1 MLSAALWDD
10 EDFTQLKVEISALS
24 GNIPAPVRAMVAST
38 VKHFA
43 DGLVEELW
51 RDLAPHARVQT
62 LFDNE
67 AVARRF
73 RGALSLWLVE
83 VFPKD
88 PIDVTAF
95 LMRQSEIG
103 STHARIQIPASLS
116 MLAARAL
123 KRGIYNNL
131 KHTRLSRD
139 EFVQAALY
147 VSGVIDIA
155 TAAITAAHLSG
166 LDRNLRA
173 EEALRQVSID
183 HDFRAERE
191 KQKASLAEWA
201 QGVFFGSHIAGE
213 SDGVL
218 PLSRSEFGLWFSHR
232 ANLLFGR
239 TAEYASIARL
249 VDQADGHVQH
259 LRGDGEV
266 SRRGEHLR
274 EIRLI
279 ATQINNLLSVQ
290 FSHSFDMGGARD
302 PLSRLLNRRY
312 LRAALSRE
320 VTLRRKT
327 SRPFSMIMLEIS
339 QFDSLRARLG
349 EGGAD
354 TVVQQTAAM
363 LLNAVRSSDTVFSM
377 GRETFLIIRVGTDA
391 REAAVFA
398 RSIVESY
405 AATHFSIDGRT
416 VLQNTLNIGVIEY
429 DGHPDPRRL
438 VDQVANALR
447 NEKGSK

>member
-1 MLSAALWDD
+1 MLSAALWED
-10 EDFTQLKVEISALS
+10 EDFAQLKVEISTLGSSTA
-24 GNIPAPVRAMVAST
+24 APVRAMVAST

-43 DGLVEELW
+43 GELVDDLW
-51 RDLAPHARVQT
+51 RDLVRLVRVQA
-62 LFDNE
+62 LFENE
-67 AVARRF
+67 VIARRF
-73 RGALSLWLVE
+73 RGALSQWLVE
-83 VFPKD
+83 IFPREAID
-88 PIDVTAF
+88 PMLF

-103 STHARIQIPASLS
+103 STHARIQIPTSLS
-116 MLAARAL
+116 MLAARAF

-139 EFVQAALY
+139 EFAQAALY
-147 VSGVIDIA
+147 VSGVIDVA
-155 TAAITAAHLSG
+155 TAAITAAHISG

-201 QGVFFGSHIAGE
+201 QAVFFGSGIAGE
-213 SDGVL
+213 AGGVL

-249 VDQADGHVQH
+249 VDEADAHVRQ
-259 LRGDGEV
+259 LCGDGDA
-266 SRRGEHLR
+266 SCRQGHLR
-274 EIRLI
+274 EIRQI
-279 ATQINNLLSVQ
+279 AAQINNLLSVQ
-290 FSHSFDMGGARD
+290 FSHSFDMGSARD
-302 PLSRLLNRRY
+302 PLSRLLNRRF
-312 LRAALSRE
+312 LRAAISRE
-320 VTLRRKT
+320 VALRRRT

-339 QFDSLRARLG
+339 QFDTLRARLG
-349 EGGAD
+349 EAGAD

-377 GRETFLIIRVGTDA
+377 GRETFLIIRVGSDG

-405 AATHFSIDGRT
+405 AATHFSIDGQT
-416 VLQNTLNIGVIEY
+416 VLQNTLNLGVIEY

-447 NEKGSK
+447 NEKVGK

>member
-1 MLSAALWDD
+1 MLSAALWED
-10 EDFTQLKVEISALS
+10 EDFAQLKAEASVLA
-24 GNIPAPVRAMVAST
+24 GNISPPVRAMVATT

-43 DGLVEELW
+43 VEMVDELW
-51 RDLAPHARVQT
+51 RDLAAHVRVQA

-67 AVARRF
+67 SIARRF
-73 RGALSLWLVE
+73 RGALSQWLVDI
-83 VFPKD
+83 FPKE
-88 PIDVTAF
+88 PIDPALF

-103 STHARIQIPASLS
+103 STHARIQIPVSLS
-116 MLAARAL
+116 MQAARL
-123 KRGIYNNL
+123 FKRGIYNNL

-147 VSGVIDIA
+147 VSGVIDVA
-155 TAAITAAHLSG
+155 TAAINAAHISG

-191 KQKASLAEWA
+191 RQKASLAEWA
-201 QGVFFGSHIAGE
+201 QAVFFGSGIAGE
-213 SDGVL
+213 TGGLL

-249 VDQADGHVQH
+249 VDEADAHIRQ
-259 LRGDGEV
+259 LRDDGDTSGRQEN
-266 SRRGEHLR
+266 LR
-274 EIRLI
+274 EIRQI
-279 ATQINNLLSVQ
+279 AGQINNLLSVQ
-290 FSHSFDMGGARD
+290 FSHSFDMGSARD
-302 PLSRLLNRRY
+302 PLSRLLNRRF

-320 VTLRRKT
+320 VALRRKT
-327 SRPFSMIMLEIS
+327 SRPFSMIMLELS
-339 QFDSLRARLG
+339 QFDTLRARLG
-349 EGGAD
+349 EAGAD

-377 GRETFLIIRVGTDA
+377 GRETFLIIRVGADA

-405 AATHFSIDGRT
+405 AATHFSIDGQT
-416 VLQNTLNIGVIEY
+416 VLKNTLNVGVIEY

-447 NEKGSK
+447 NEKVGK

>member
-1 MLSAALWDD
+1 MLSAALWED
-10 EDFTQLKVEISALS
+10 EDFTQLKVEISTLS
-24 GNIPAPVRAMVAST
+24 SNVPQSVRAMVAST

-43 DGLVEELW
+43 VELVDDLW
-51 RDLAPHARVQT
+51 LDLARHARVQA
-62 LFDNE
+62 LFDDE
-67 AVARRF
+67 VIAGRF
-73 RGALSLWLVE
+73 RGALSQWLVD

-88 PIDVTAF
+88 AVDATTF

-103 STHARIQIPASLS
+103 LTHARIQIPTALS
-116 MLAARAL
+116 MLAARVL
-123 KRGIYNNL
+123 KRGIYNSL

-147 VSGVIDIA
+147 VPGIIDVA
-155 TAAITAAHLSG
+155 AAAIAAAHISG
-166 LDRNLRA
+166 LDRSLRA

-183 HDFRAERE
+183 HGFRAERE

-201 QGVFFGSHIAGE
+201 QAVFFGSHIAGE
-213 SDGVL
+213 ADGSL

-239 TAEYASIARL
+239 SAEYASIAQL
-249 VDQADGHVQH
+249 VAEADEHARQLRDSAEAARSQGH
-259 LRGDGEV
+259 LC
-266 SRRGEHLR
+266 
-274 EIRLI
+274 EIRQI
-279 ATQINNLLSVQ
+279 VSQINNLLSVL
-290 FSHSFDMGGARD
+290 FSHSFDVGSARD

-312 LRAALSRE
+312 LRAAISRE
-320 VTLRRKT
+320 VALRRRT
-327 SRPFSMIMLEIS
+327 SRPFSVIMLEIS
-339 QFDSLRARLG
+339 QFDGLRARLG

-363 LLNAVRSSDTVFSM
+363 LLNAVRSSDSVFSM
-377 GRETFLIIRVGTDA
+377 GRETFLIIRVGNDA

-405 AATHFSIDGRT
+405 AATHFSIDGQT
-416 VLQNTLNIGVIEY
+416 VLQNSLNVGVIEY

-447 NEKGSK
+447 NEKGGN

>member
-1 MLSAALWDD
+1 MLSAALWED
-10 EDFTQLKVEISALS
+10 EDFAKLKVEISTLS
-24 GNIPAPVRAMVAST
+24 SNVPPSVRAMVAST

-43 DGLVEELW
+43 DEMVDELW
-51 RDLAPHARVQT
+51 RDLARHVRIQA

-67 AVARRF
+67 VIARRF
-73 RGALSLWLVE
+73 RGALSQWLVE
-83 VFPKD
+83 TFPKE
-88 PIDVTAF
+88 PIEATPF

-103 STHARIQIPASLS
+103 STHARIQIPTSLS
-116 MLAARAL
+116 LLAARVF

-147 VSGVIDIA
+147 VAGVIDVA
-155 TAAITAAHLSG
+155 TAAIVAAHISG

-201 QGVFFGSHIAGE
+201 QAVFFGSHIAGE
-213 SDGVL
+213 AGGVL

-249 VDQADGHVQH
+249 VGEADGHVRQ
-259 LRGDGEV
+259 LRDEV
-266 SRRGEHLR
+266 EAARREEHLR
-274 EIRLI
+274 EIRMI
-279 ATQINNLLSVQ
+279 AGQINNLLSVQ
-290 FSHSFDMGGARD
+290 FSHSFDMGSARD

-312 LRAALSRE
+312 LRAAISRE
-320 VTLRRKT
+320 VALRRRT

-339 QFDSLRARLG
+339 QFDALRARLG
-349 EGGAD
+349 EAGAD

-377 GRETFLIIRVGTDA
+377 GRETFLIIRVGADA

-405 AATHFSIDGRT
+405 AATHFSIEGQT
-416 VLQNTLNIGVIEY
+416 VLQNTLNVGVIEY

-447 NEKGSK
+447 NEKGGK

>member
-1 MLSAALWDD
+1 MLSAALWED
-10 EDFTQLKVEISALS
+10 EDFAQLKVEISTLS
-24 GNIPAPVRAMVAST
+24 SAIPAPVRAMVAST
-38 VKHFA
+38 VRHFA
-43 DGLVEELW
+43 VELVDELW
-51 RDLAPHARVQT
+51 KDLAHHVRVQA
-62 LFDNE
+62 LFDSE
-67 AVARRF
+67 VIARRF
-73 RGALSLWLVE
+73 RGTLSQWLVDI
-83 VFPKD
+83 FPKE
-88 PIDVTAF
+88 PIEATPF
-95 LMRQSEIG
+95 LMRQAEIG
-103 STHARIQIPASLS
+103 STHARIQIPTSLS
-116 MLAARAL
+116 LLAARVF

-139 EFVQAALY
+139 EFAQAALY
-147 VSGVIDIA
+147 VSGVIDVA
-155 TAAITAAHLSG
+155 TAAIVAAHLSG

-201 QGVFFGSHIAGE
+201 QAVFFGSHIAGE
-213 SDGVL
+213 ADGVL

-249 VDQADGHVQH
+249 VAEADELV
-259 LRGDGEV
+259 
-266 SRRGEHLR
+266 RRLHDEADPARREKLLR
-274 EIRLI
+274 EIRQI
-279 ATQINNLLSVQ
+279 VGQINNLLSVQ
-290 FSHSFDMGGARD
+290 FSHSFDMGSAKD

-312 LRAALSRE
+312 LRAAISRE
-320 VTLRRKT
+320 VALRRKT

-339 QFDSLRARLG
+339 QFDTLRARLG

-377 GRETFLIIRVGTDA
+377 GRETFLIIRVGSDA
-391 REAAVFA
+391 REAAAFA
-398 RSIVESY
+398 RSIVDSY
-405 AATHFSIDGRT
+405 AATHFSIDGQT
-416 VLQNTLNIGVIEY
+416 VLKNTLNVGVIEY

-447 NEKGSK
+447 NEKGGK

>member
-1 MLSAALWDD
+1 
-10 EDFTQLKVEISALS
+10 
-24 GNIPAPVRAMVAST
+24 MVAST

-43 DGLVEELW
+43 SELVDELW
-51 RDLAPHARVQT
+51 VDLARHIRVQA

-67 AVARRF
+67 SLARRF
-73 RGALSLWLVE
+73 RGALLQWLVE
-83 VFPKD
+83 IFPREPLD
-88 PIDVTAF
+88 PTLF

-103 STHARIQIPASLS
+103 STHARIQIPTSLS
-116 MLAARAL
+116 MLAARAF

-139 EFVQAALY
+139 EFAQAALY
-147 VSGVIDIA
+147 VSGVVDIA
-155 TAAITAAHLSG
+155 TAAITAAHISG

-201 QGVFFGSHIAGE
+201 QAVFFGSHIVGE
-213 SDGVL
+213 ADGVL

-249 VDQADGHVQH
+249 VDHADTHIRQ
-259 LRGDGEV
+259 LRDGGAA
-266 SRRGEHLR
+266 SRSQEHLR
-274 EIRLI
+274 EIRQI
-279 ATQINNLLSVQ
+279 VGQINNLLSVQ
-290 FSHSFDMGGARD
+290 FSHSFDMGSARD
-302 PLSRLLNRRY
+302 PLSRLLNRRF
-312 LRAALSRE
+312 LRAAISRE
-320 VTLRRKT
+320 IALRRRT
-327 SRPFSMIMLEIS
+327 SRAFSMIMLEIS
-339 QFDSLRARLG
+339 QFETLRARLG
-349 EGGAD
+349 EAGAD

-377 GRETFLIIRVGTDA
+377 GRETFLIIRVGTDG

-405 AATHFSIDGRT
+405 AATHFSIDGQT
-416 VLQNTLNIGVIEY
+416 VLKNTLNVGVIEY

-447 NEKGSK
+447 NEKVGK

>member
-1 MLSAALWDD
+1 MLSAALWED
-10 EDFTQLKVEISALS
+10 EDIAQLKVEISTLS
-24 GNIPAPVRAMVAST
+24 GSIPAPVRAMVAST

-43 DGLVEELW
+43 DELVAEFW
-51 RDLAPHARVQT
+51 RDLARHVRVQA
-62 LFDNE
+62 LFHHE
-67 AVARRF
+67 AIARRF
-73 RGALSLWLVE
+73 RSALSQWLVE
-83 VFPKD
+83 IFPRE
-88 PIDVTAF
+88 PIDPALF

-103 STHARIQIPASLS
+103 ATHARIQIPTSLS
-116 MLAARAL
+116 MLAARAF
-123 KRGIYNNL
+123 KRGIYNSL

-147 VSGVIDIA
+147 VSGVIDVA
-155 TAAITAAHLSG
+155 TAAITAAHISG

-201 QGVFFGSHIAGE
+201 QAVFFGSGIAGE
-213 SDGVL
+213 PDGVL

-249 VDQADGHVQH
+249 VEQADAHIRH
-259 LRGDGEV
+259 LREGGDAPDGQ
-266 SRRGEHLR
+266 EHLR
-274 EIRLI
+274 QIRQI
-279 ATQINNLLSVQ
+279 ASQINNLLSVQ

-312 LRAALSRE
+312 LRAAISRE
-320 VTLRRKT
+320 VALRRRT
-327 SRPFSMIMLEIS
+327 SRPFSTIMLEIS
-339 QFDSLRARLG
+339 QFDTLRARLG
-349 EGGAD
+349 EAGAD

-377 GRETFLIIRVGTDA
+377 GRETFLIIRVGSDA

-405 AATHFSIDGRT
+405 AATHFSIDGQT
-416 VLQNTLNIGVIEY
+416 VLKNTLNVGVIEY

-447 NEKGSK
+447 NEKGGK

>member
-1 MLSAALWDD
+1 MLSAALWED
-10 EDFTQLKVEISALS
+10 EDFAKLKVEISTLS
-24 GNIPAPVRAMVAST
+24 SNVPPSVRAMVAST

-43 DGLVEELW
+43 DEMVDELW
-51 RDLAPHARVQT
+51 RDLARHVRIQA

-67 AVARRF
+67 VIARRF
-73 RGALSLWLVE
+73 RGALSQWLVE
-83 VFPKD
+83 TFPKE
-88 PIDVTAF
+88 PIEATPF

-103 STHARIQIPASLS
+103 STHARIQIPTSLS
-116 MLAARAL
+116 LLAARVF

-147 VSGVIDIA
+147 VAGVIDVA
-155 TAAITAAHLSG
+155 TAAIVAAHISG

-191 KQKASLAEWA
+191 KQTASLAEWA
-201 QGVFFGSHIAGE
+201 QAVFFGSHIAGE
-213 SDGVL
+213 AGGVL

-249 VDQADGHVQH
+249 VGEADGHVRQ
-259 LRGDGEV
+259 LRDEV
-266 SRRGEHLR
+266 EAARREEHLR
-274 EIRLI
+274 EIRMI
-279 ATQINNLLSVQ
+279 AGQINNLLSVQ
-290 FSHSFDMGGARD
+290 FSHSFDMGSARD

-312 LRAALSRE
+312 LRAAISRE
-320 VTLRRKT
+320 VALRRRT

-339 QFDSLRARLG
+339 QFDALRARLG
-349 EGGAD
+349 EAGAD

-377 GRETFLIIRVGTDA
+377 GRETFLIIRVGADA

-405 AATHFSIDGRT
+405 AATHFSIEGQT
-416 VLQNTLNIGVIEY
+416 VLQNTLKVGVIEY

-447 NEKGSK
+447 NEKGGK

>member
-1 MLSAALWDD
+1 MLSAVLWED
-10 EDFTQLKVEISALS
+10 EDFAQLKVEISTLS
-24 GNIPAPVRAMVAST
+24 SNVPAPVRAMVAST

-43 DGLVEELW
+43 VELVDELW
-51 RDLAPHARVQT
+51 ADLAHHARVQA

-67 AVARRF
+67 VIARRF
-73 RGALSLWLVE
+73 QGALSQWLVE
-83 VFPKD
+83 IFPKES
-88 PIDVTAF
+88 IDATPF

-103 STHARIQIPASLS
+103 STHARIQIPTSLS
-116 MLAARAL
+116 MLVARAF

-139 EFVQAALY
+139 EFVHAALY
-147 VSGVIDIA
+147 VSGVIDVA

-173 EEALRQVSID
+173 EDALRQVSID

-201 QGVFFGSHIAGE
+201 QAVFFGSHIAGGA
-213 SDGVL
+213 DGVL

-249 VDQADGHVQH
+249 VVEADELVRQ
-259 LRGDGEV
+259 LRDEADA
-266 SRRGEHLR
+266 SRREKLLR
-274 EIRLI
+274 EIR
-279 ATQINNLLSVQ
+279 QIVCQVNNLLSVQ
-290 FSHSFDMGGARD
+290 FSHSFDMGGAKD

-312 LRAALSRE
+312 LRAAISRE
-320 VTLRRKT
+320 VALRRKT

-339 QFDSLRARLG
+339 QFDTLRARLG

-391 REAAVFA
+391 REAATFA
-398 RSIVESY
+398 RGIVQSY
-405 AATHFSIDGRT
+405 AATHFSINGQT
-416 VLQNTLNIGVIEY
+416 VLQNTLKVGVIEY

-438 VDQVANALR
+438 VDKVANALR
-447 NEKGSK
+447 NEKGAK

>member
-1 MLSAALWDD
+1 MLSAALWED
-10 EDFTQLKVEISALS
+10 EDFAQLKVEISTLS
-24 GNIPAPVRAMVAST
+24 SNAPPAVRAMVAST

-43 DGLVEELW
+43 DELVDDLW
-51 RDLAPHARVQT
+51 RDLARHVRVQV

-67 AVARRF
+67 VIARRF
-73 RGALSLWLVE
+73 RATLSQWLVE
-83 VFPKD
+83 IFPKE
-88 PIDVTAF
+88 PIDATPF

-103 STHARIQIPASLS
+103 STHARIQIPTSLS
-116 MLAARAL
+116 LLAARVF

-147 VSGVIDIA
+147 VAGVIDVA
-155 TAAITAAHLSG
+155 TAAIVAAHLSG

-191 KQKASLAEWA
+191 KQKAALAEWA
-201 QGVFFGSHIAGE
+201 QAVFFGSHITGE
-213 SDGVL
+213 VDGVL

-249 VDQADGHVQH
+249 VGEADGHVRH
-259 LRGDGEV
+259 LRDDAEA
-266 SRRGEHLR
+266 SRRAEHLR

-279 ATQINNLLSVQ
+279 VGQINNLLNVQ
-290 FSHSFDMGGARD
+290 FIHSFDMGSARD

-312 LRAALSRE
+312 LRAAISRE
-320 VTLRRKT
+320 VALRRRT

-339 QFDSLRARLG
+339 QFDMLRARLG
-349 EGGAD
+349 EAGAD

-398 RSIVESY
+398 RSIVDSY
-405 AATHFSIDGRT
+405 AATHFSIDGQT
-416 VLQNTLNIGVIEY
+416 VLKNTLNVGVIEY

-447 NEKGSK
+447 NEKGGK

>member
-1 MLSAALWDD
+1 MLSAALWEE
-10 EDFTQLKVEISALS
+10 EDFAQLKVEIATLS
-24 GNIPAPVRAMVAST
+24 GNIPASVRAMVAST

-43 DGLVEELW
+43 GELVDELW
-51 RDLAPHARVQT
+51 VDLARHVRVQV

-67 AVARRF
+67 SLARRF
-73 RGALSLWLVE
+73 RGALSQWLVDI
-83 VFPKD
+83 FPRE
-88 PIDVTAF
+88 PIDPTLF

-103 STHARIQIPASLS
+103 STHARIQIPTSLS
-116 MLAARAL
+116 MLAARAF

-139 EFVQAALY
+139 EFAQAALY
-147 VSGVIDIA
+147 VSGVIDVA
-155 TAAITAAHLSG
+155 TAAITAAHISG

-191 KQKASLAEWA
+191 RQKASLAEWA
-201 QGVFFGSHIAGE
+201 QAVFFGSGIAGE
-213 SDGVL
+213 ADGVL
-218 PLSRSEFGLWFSHR
+218 LLSRSEFGLWFSHR

-249 VDQADGHVQH
+249 VDQADAHVRQ
-259 LRGDGEV
+259 LRGDGDA
-266 SRRGEHLR
+266 SCRQDHLR
-274 EIRLI
+274 EIRQI
-279 ATQINNLLSVQ
+279 AGQINNLLSVQ
-290 FSHSFDMGGARD
+290 FSQSFDMGSARD

-312 LRAALSRE
+312 LRAAVSRE
-320 VTLRRKT
+320 VALRRRT

-339 QFDSLRARLG
+339 QFETLRAHLG
-349 EGGAD
+349 EAGAD

-405 AATHFSIDGRT
+405 AATHFSIDGKT
-416 VLQNTLNIGVIEY
+416 ILKNTLNVGVIEY

-447 NEKGSK
+447 NEKVGK

>member
-1 MLSAALWDD
+1 MLSAALWED
-10 EDFTQLKVEISALS
+10 EDFAQLKVEIAALS
-24 GNIPAPVRAMVAST
+24 SNTPAPVRVMVAST

-43 DGLVEELW
+43 GELVDELW
-51 RDLAPHARVQT
+51 GQLARHLRVQA

-67 AVARRF
+67 GLARRF
-73 RGALSLWLVE
+73 RGALSQWLVE
-83 VFPKD
+83 IFPRE
-88 PIDVTAF
+88 PIDPTLF

-103 STHARIQIPASLS
+103 STHARIQIPTSLS
-116 MLAARAL
+116 MLAARAF
-123 KRGIYNNL
+123 KRGIYTNL

-139 EFVQAALY
+139 EFAQAALY
-147 VSGVIDIA
+147 VSGVIDVA
-155 TAAITAAHLSG
+155 TAAITAAHISG

-201 QGVFFGSHIAGE
+201 QAVFFGSHIAGE
-213 SDGVL
+213 AEGVL

-249 VDQADGHVQH
+249 VDQADAHIRQ
-259 LRGDGEV
+259 LRDGGDS
-266 SRRGEHLR
+266 SRSQEHLR
-274 EIRLI
+274 EIRQL
-279 ATQINNLLSVQ
+279 AGQINNLLSVQ
-290 FSHSFDMGGARD
+290 FSHSFDMGSARD

-312 LRAALSRE
+312 LRAAVSRE
-320 VTLRRKT
+320 VALRRRT

-339 QFDSLRARLG
+339 QFETLRARLG
-349 EGGAD
+349 EAGAD
-354 TVVQQTAAM
+354 IVVQQTAAM

-405 AATHFSIDGRT
+405 AATHFSVDGQT
-416 VLQNTLNIGVIEY
+416 ILKNTLNVGVIEY

-447 NEKGSK
+447 NEKVGK

>member
-1 MLSAALWDD
+1 MLSAALWED
-10 EDFTQLKVEISALS
+10 EDFAQLKVEISTLS
-24 GNIPAPVRAMVAST
+24 SSVPPPVRAMVAST

-43 DGLVEELW
+43 DELVDDLW
-51 RDLAPHARVQT
+51 RDLARHVRVQT

-67 AVARRF
+67 VIARRF
-73 RGALSLWLVE
+73 RATLSQWLVDI
-83 VFPKD
+83 FPKE
-88 PIDVTAF
+88 PIDATPF

-103 STHARIQIPASLS
+103 STHARIQIPTSLS
-116 MLAARAL
+116 LLAARVF

-139 EFVQAALY
+139 EFAQAALY
-147 VSGVIDIA
+147 VAGVVDVA
-155 TAAITAAHLSG
+155 TAAIVAAHISG

-201 QGVFFGSHIAGE
+201 QAVFFGSHITGE
-213 SDGVL
+213 ADGVL

-249 VDQADGHVQH
+249 VGEADGHVRE
-259 LRGDGEV
+259 LRDDAEPA
-266 SRRGEHLR
+266 RREERLR
-274 EIRLI
+274 EIRQI
-279 ATQINNLLSVQ
+279 VGQINNLLSVQ
-290 FSHSFDMGGARD
+290 FSHSFDMGSARD

-312 LRAALSRE
+312 LRAAISRE
-320 VTLRRKT
+320 VALRRRT

-339 QFDSLRARLG
+339 QFDTLRARLG
-349 EGGAD
+349 EAGAD

-398 RSIVESY
+398 RSIVDSY
-405 AATHFSIDGRT
+405 AATHFSIDGQT
-416 VLQNTLNIGVIEY
+416 VLKNTLNVGVIEY

-447 NEKGSK
+447 NEKGGK

>member
-1 MLSAALWDD
+1 MLSAALWEE
-10 EDFTQLKVEISALS
+10 EDFAQLKVEISTLS
-24 GNIPAPVRAMVAST
+24 SSIPASVRAMVAST
-38 VKHFA
+38 VRHFA
-43 DGLVEELW
+43 GDLVDELW
-51 RDLAPHARVQT
+51 GDLARHVRVQV

-67 AVARRF
+67 GLARRF
-73 RGALSLWLVE
+73 RGALSQWLVE
-83 VFPKD
+83 IFPREQLD
-88 PIDVTAF
+88 PTLF

-103 STHARIQIPASLS
+103 STHARIQIPTSLS
-116 MLAARAL
+116 MLAARAF

-139 EFVQAALY
+139 EFAQAALY

-155 TAAITAAHLSG
+155 TAAITAAHISG

-201 QGVFFGSHIAGE
+201 QAVFFGSHITGE
-213 SDGVL
+213 ADGVL

-249 VDQADGHVQH
+249 VDQADGHIRQ
-259 LRGDGEV
+259 LRDGGDV
-266 SRRGEHLR
+266 SRGQEHLR
-274 EIRLI
+274 EIRQI
-279 ATQINNLLSVQ
+279 VGQINNLLSVQ
-290 FSHSFDMGGARD
+290 FSHSFDMGSARD
-302 PLSRLLNRRY
+302 PLSRLLNRRF
-312 LRAALSRE
+312 LRAAISRE
-320 VTLRRKT
+320 VALRRRT

-339 QFDSLRARLG
+339 QFETLRTRLG
-349 EGGAD
+349 EAGAD

-416 VLQNTLNIGVIEY
+416 VLQNTLNVGVIEY

-447 NEKGSK
+447 NEKVGK

>member
-1 MLSAALWDD
+1 MLSAALWEE
-10 EDFTQLKVEISALS
+10 EDFAQLKVEIATLS
-24 GNIPAPVRAMVAST
+24 GSLPASVRAMVAST

-43 DGLVEELW
+43 GELVDELW
-51 RDLAPHARVQT
+51 VDLARHVRVQA

-67 AVARRF
+67 GLARRF
-73 RGALSLWLVE
+73 RGALSQWLVE
-83 VFPKD
+83 IFPREPTD
-88 PIDVTAF
+88 PTLF

-103 STHARIQIPASLS
+103 STHARIQIPTSLS
-116 MLAARAL
+116 MLAARAF

-139 EFVQAALY
+139 EFAQAALY
-147 VSGVIDIA
+147 VTGVIDIA
-155 TAAITAAHLSG
+155 TAAITAAHISG

-201 QGVFFGSHIAGE
+201 QAVFFGSHWTGE
-213 SDGVL
+213 ADGVL

-249 VDQADGHVQH
+249 VDQADAHIRQ
-259 LRGDGEV
+259 LRDGGDA
-266 SRRGEHLR
+266 SRSQEYLR
-274 EIRLI
+274 EIRQI
-279 ATQINNLLSVQ
+279 AGQINNLLSVQ
-290 FSHSFDMGGARD
+290 FSHSFDMGSARD
-302 PLSRLLNRRY
+302 PLSRLLNRRF
-312 LRAALSRE
+312 LRAAISRE
-320 VTLRRKT
+320 VALRRRT

-339 QFDSLRARLG
+339 QFETLRAHLG
-349 EGGAD
+349 EAGAD

-405 AATHFSIDGRT
+405 AATHFSIDGKT
-416 VLQNTLNIGVIEY
+416 VLKNTLNVGVIEY

-447 NEKGSK
+447 NEKVGK

>member
-1 MLSAALWDD
+1 MLSAALWED
-10 EDFTQLKVEISALS
+10 EDFAQLKVEISTLS
-24 GNIPAPVRAMVAST
+24 GNVPAPVRAMVAST

-43 DGLVEELW
+43 VELVDDLW
-51 RDLAPHARVQT
+51 ADLAHHARVQA

-67 AVARRF
+67 VIARRF
-73 RGALSLWLVE
+73 QGALSQWLVE
-83 VFPKD
+83 IFPKE
-88 PIDVTAF
+88 PIDATPF

-103 STHARIQIPASLS
+103 STHARIQIPTSLS
-116 MLAARAL
+116 MLVARAF

-139 EFVQAALY
+139 EFAQAALY
-147 VSGVIDIA
+147 VSGVIDVA
-155 TAAITAAHLSG
+155 TAAIVAAHLSG

-201 QGVFFGSHIAGE
+201 QAVFFGFHIAGE

-249 VDQADGHVQH
+249 VDQADGHVRH
-259 LRGDGEV
+259 LRGNGEA
-266 SRRGEHLR
+266 SRREEYLR

-279 ATQINNLLSVQ
+279 AAQINNLLSVQ

-320 VTLRRKT
+320 VALRRRT

-339 QFDSLRARLG
+339 QFDTLRARLG

-391 REAAVFA
+391 REAGAFA
-398 RSIVESY
+398 RSIVDSY
-405 AATHFSIDGRT
+405 AATHFSIDGQT
-416 VLQNTLNIGVIEY
+416 VLKNTLNVGVIEY

-447 NEKGSK
+447 NEKGAK

>member
-1 MLSAALWDD
+1 MLSAALWEE
-10 EDFTQLKVEISALS
+10 EDFTQLKVEISTLS
-24 GNIPAPVRAMVAST
+24 SNTPASVRAMVAST

-43 DGLVEELW
+43 NELVDELW
-51 RDLAPHARVQT
+51 LDLARHIRVQA

-67 AVARRF
+67 SLAGRF
-73 RGALSLWLVE
+73 RSALSRWLVE
-83 VFPKD
+83 IFPRESLD
-88 PIDVTAF
+88 TTLF

-103 STHARIQIPASLS
+103 STHARIQIPTSLS
-116 MLAARAL
+116 MLAARAF
-123 KRGIYNNL
+123 KRGICNNL

-139 EFVQAALY
+139 EFAQATLY

-155 TAAITAAHLSG
+155 TAAITAALISG

-201 QGVFFGSHIAGE
+201 QAVFFGSHITGE
-213 SDGVL
+213 ADGVL

-249 VDQADGHVQH
+249 VDQADAYIRQ
-259 LRGDGEV
+259 LRDGGDA
-266 SRRGEHLR
+266 SRSRERLQ
-274 EIRLI
+274 EIRQI
-279 ATQINNLLSVQ
+279 VGQINNLLSVQ
-290 FSHSFDMGGARD
+290 FSHSFDMGSARD

-312 LRAALSRE
+312 LRAAISRE
-320 VTLRRKT
+320 VALRRRT
-327 SRPFSMIMLEIS
+327 NRPFSMIMLEIS
-339 QFDSLRARLG
+339 QFETLRTRLG
-349 EGGAD
+349 EAGAD

-416 VLQNTLNIGVIEY
+416 VLQNTLNVGVIEY

-447 NEKGSK
+447 NEKGGK

>member
-1 MLSAALWDD
+1 MLSAALWEE
-10 EDFTQLKVEISALS
+10 EDFAQLKVEISTLS
-24 GNIPAPVRAMVAST
+24 GNVPAPVRAMVAST

-43 DGLVEELW
+43 DELVADLW
-51 RDLAPHARVQT
+51 GDLARHVRVQA

-67 AVARRF
+67 TIARRF
-73 RGALSLWLVE
+73 RGALSQWLVE
-83 VFPKD
+83 IFPRE
-88 PIDVTAF
+88 PIDPTLF

-103 STHARIQIPASLS
+103 ATHARIQIPTSLS
-116 MLAARAL
+116 MLAARAF

-139 EFVQAALY
+139 EFGQAALY
-147 VSGVIDIA
+147 VSGVIDVA
-155 TAAITAAHLSG
+155 TSAIVAAHISG

-201 QGVFFGSHIAGE
+201 QAVFSGSHIAGE
-213 SDGVL
+213 AEGVL

-249 VDQADGHVQH
+249 VDQADAHIRQ
-259 LRGDGEV
+259 LRADGDATG
-266 SRRGEHLR
+266 SQEHLR
-274 EIRLI
+274 EIRQI
-279 ATQINNLLSVQ
+279 AGQINNLLSVQ
-290 FSHSFDMGGARD
+290 FSHSFDMGSARD
-302 PLSRLLNRRY
+302 PLSRLLNRRF
-312 LRAALSRE
+312 LRAAISRE
-320 VTLRRKT
+320 IALRRRT

-339 QFDSLRARLG
+339 QFETLRARLG
-349 EGGAD
+349 EAGAD

-377 GRETFLIIRVGTDA
+377 GRETFLIIRVGSDA

-405 AATHFSIDGRT
+405 AATHFSIDGQT
-416 VLQNTLNIGVIEY
+416 VLKNTLNVGVIEY

-447 NEKGSK
+447 NEKVGK

>member
-1 MLSAALWDD
+1 MLSAALWED
-10 EDFTQLKVEISALS
+10 EDFAQLKVEISTLS
-24 GNIPAPVRAMVAST
+24 SNVSPSVRAMVAST

-43 DGLVEELW
+43 DEMVDELW
-51 RDLAPHARVQT
+51 RDLARHVRIQA

-67 AVARRF
+67 VIARRF
-73 RGALSLWLVE
+73 RGALSQWLVE
-83 VFPKD
+83 TFPKE
-88 PIDVTAF
+88 PIEATPF

-103 STHARIQIPASLS
+103 STHARIQIPTSLS
-116 MLAARAL
+116 LLAARVF

-147 VSGVIDIA
+147 VAGVIDVA
-155 TAAITAAHLSG
+155 TAAIVAAHISG

-201 QGVFFGSHIAGE
+201 QAVFFGSHIAGE
-213 SDGVL
+213 AGGVL

-249 VDQADGHVQH
+249 VGEADGHVRQ
-259 LRGDGEV
+259 LRDEV
-266 SRRGEHLR
+266 EAARREEHLR
-274 EIRLI
+274 EIRMI
-279 ATQINNLLSVQ
+279 AGQINNLLSVQ
-290 FSHSFDMGGARD
+290 FSHSFDMGSARD

-312 LRAALSRE
+312 LRAAISRE
-320 VTLRRKT
+320 VALRRRT

-339 QFDSLRARLG
+339 QFDALRARLG
-349 EGGAD
+349 EAGAD

-377 GRETFLIIRVGTDA
+377 GRETFLIIRVGADA

-405 AATHFSIDGRT
+405 AATHFSIDGQT
-416 VLQNTLNIGVIEY
+416 VLQNTLNVGVIEY

-447 NEKGSK
+447 NEKGGK

>member
-1 MLSAALWDD
+1 MLSSALWED
-10 EDFTQLKVEISALS
+10 EDFAQLKVEISTLGSSIA
-24 GNIPAPVRAMVAST
+24 APVRAMVAST

-43 DGLVEELW
+43 GELVDDLW
-51 RDLAPHARVQT
+51 RDLARHVRVQA

-67 AVARRF
+67 VIARRF
-73 RGALSLWLVE
+73 RGALSQWLVE
-83 VFPKD
+83 IFPRE
-88 PIDVTAF
+88 PIDPTLF

-103 STHARIQIPASLS
+103 STHARIQIPTSLS
-116 MLAARAL
+116 MLAARAF

-147 VSGVIDIA
+147 VSGVIDVA
-155 TAAITAAHLSG
+155 TAAITAAHISG

-201 QGVFFGSHIAGE
+201 QAVFFGSHTAGE
-213 SDGVL
+213 ADGVL

-239 TAEYASIARL
+239 SAEYASIARL
-249 VDQADGHVQH
+249 VDQADAHIREWREDADVA
-259 LRGDGEV
+259 
-266 SRRGEHLR
+266 RRQEHLR
-274 EIRLI
+274 EIRQL
-279 ATQINNLLSVQ
+279 ASQINNLLSVK

-302 PLSRLLNRRY
+302 PLSRLLNRRF
-312 LRAALSRE
+312 LRAAISRE
-320 VTLRRKT
+320 VALRRRT

-339 QFDSLRARLG
+339 QFDTLRARLG
-349 EGGAD
+349 EAGAD

-377 GRETFLIIRVGTDA
+377 GRETFLIIRVGNDA

-398 RSIVESY
+398 RGIVESY
-405 AATHFSIDGRT
+405 AATHFSIDGQT
-416 VLQNTLNIGVIEY
+416 VLQNTLNVGVIEY

-447 NEKGSK
+447 NEKVGK

>member
-1 MLSAALWDD
+1 MLSAALWEE
-10 EDFTQLKVEISALS
+10 EDFAQLKVEISTLS
-24 GNIPAPVRAMVAST
+24 SNIPASVRAMVAST
-38 VKHFA
+38 VRHFA
-43 DGLVEELW
+43 GDLVDELW
-51 RDLAPHARVQT
+51 GDLARHVRVQV

-67 AVARRF
+67 GLARRF
-73 RGALSLWLVE
+73 RGALSQWLVE
-83 VFPKD
+83 IFPREPLD
-88 PIDVTAF
+88 PTLF

-103 STHARIQIPASLS
+103 STHARIQIPTSLS
-116 MLAARAL
+116 MLAARAF

-139 EFVQAALY
+139 EFAQAALY

-155 TAAITAAHLSG
+155 TAAITAAHISG

-201 QGVFFGSHIAGE
+201 QAVFFGSHITGE
-213 SDGVL
+213 ADGVL

-249 VDQADGHVQH
+249 VDQADGHIRQ
-259 LRGDGEV
+259 LRDGGDV
-266 SRRGEHLR
+266 SRGQEHLR
-274 EIRLI
+274 EIRQI
-279 ATQINNLLSVQ
+279 VGQINNLLSVQ
-290 FSHSFDMGGARD
+290 FSHSFDMGSARD
-302 PLSRLLNRRY
+302 PLSRLLNRRF
-312 LRAALSRE
+312 LRAAISRE
-320 VTLRRKT
+320 VALRRRT

-339 QFDSLRARLG
+339 QFETLRTRLG
-349 EGGAD
+349 EAGAD

-416 VLQNTLNIGVIEY
+416 VLQNTLNVGVIEY

-447 NEKGSK
+447 NEKVGK

>member
-1 MLSAALWDD
+1 
-10 EDFTQLKVEISALS
+10 
-24 GNIPAPVRAMVAST
+24 MVAST

-43 DGLVEELW
+43 DEMVDDLW
-51 RDLAPHARVQT
+51 RDLARHVRIQA

-67 AVARRF
+67 VIARRF
-73 RGALSLWLVE
+73 RGALSQWLVE
-83 VFPKD
+83 IFPKE
-88 PIDVTAF
+88 PIEATPF

-103 STHARIQIPASLS
+103 STHARIQIPTSLS
-116 MLAARAL
+116 LLAARVF

-147 VSGVIDIA
+147 VSGVVDVA
-155 TAAITAAHLSG
+155 TAAIVAAHISG

-201 QGVFFGSHIAGE
+201 QAVFFGSHIAGE
-213 SDGVL
+213 AGGVL

-249 VDQADGHVQH
+249 VGEADGHVRQ
-259 LRGDGEV
+259 LRDEADAA
-266 SRRGEHLR
+266 RREEHLR
-274 EIRLI
+274 EIRMI
-279 ATQINNLLSVQ
+279 AGEINNLLSVQ
-290 FSHSFDMGGARD
+290 FSHSFDMGSARD

-312 LRAALSRE
+312 LRAAISRE
-320 VTLRRKT
+320 VALRRRT

-339 QFDSLRARLG
+339 QFDTLRARLG
-349 EGGAD
+349 EAGAD

-416 VLQNTLNIGVIEY
+416 VLQNTLNVGVIEY

-447 NEKGSK
+447 NEKGGK

>member
-1 MLSAALWDD
+1 MLSTALWDE
-10 EDFTQLKVEISALS
+10 EDFAQLKVELATLS
-24 GNIPAPVRAMVAST
+24 GSIPAPVRVMVASS

-43 DGLVEELW
+43 GELVDELW
-51 RDLAPHARVQT
+51 GDLARHMRVQA

-67 AVARRF
+67 VRARRF
-73 RGALSLWLVE
+73 RGALSQWLVE
-83 VFPKD
+83 IFPRE
-88 PIDVTAF
+88 PIDPTHF

-103 STHARIQIPASLS
+103 ATHARIQIPTSLS
-116 MLAARAL
+116 MLAARSF

-155 TAAITAAHLSG
+155 TAAITAALISG

-191 KQKASLAEWA
+191 RQKASLSEWA
-201 QGVFFGSHIAGE
+201 QAVFFGSGIAGE
-213 SDGVL
+213 ADGVL
-218 PLSRSEFGLWFSHR
+218 LLSRSEFGLWFSHR

-239 TAEYASIARL
+239 TAEYASIAGL
-249 VDQADGHVQH
+249 VDRADAHVRQ
-259 LRGDGEV
+259 LRGDGDA
-266 SRRGEHLR
+266 SCRQDHLR
-274 EIRLI
+274 EIRQI
-279 ATQINNLLSVQ
+279 AGQINNLLSVQ
-290 FSHSFDMGGARD
+290 FSQSFDMGSARD

-320 VTLRRKT
+320 VALRRRT
-327 SRPFSMIMLEIS
+327 NRPFSMIMLEIS
-339 QFDSLRARLG
+339 QFDTLRASLG
-349 EGGAD
+349 EAGAD

-377 GRETFLIIRVGTDA
+377 GRETFLIIRVGSDA

-398 RSIVESY
+398 RGIVESY
-405 AATHFSIDGRT
+405 AATHFSIDGKT
-416 VLQNTLNIGVIEY
+416 VRKNTLNVGVIEY

-447 NEKGSK
+447 NEKVGK

>member
-1 MLSAALWDD
+1 MLSAALWEE
-10 EDFTQLKVEISALS
+10 EDFAQLKVEISTLS
-24 GNIPAPVRAMVAST
+24 SNTPASVRAMVAST

-43 DGLVEELW
+43 NELVDELW
-51 RDLAPHARVQT
+51 VDLARHIRVQA

-67 AVARRF
+67 SLAGRF
-73 RGALSLWLVE
+73 RNALSQWLVE
-83 VFPKD
+83 IFPRESLD
-88 PIDVTAF
+88 TTLF

-103 STHARIQIPASLS
+103 STHARIQIPTSLS
-116 MLAARAL
+116 MLAARAF
-123 KRGIYNNL
+123 KRGICNNL

-139 EFVQAALY
+139 EFAQATLY

-155 TAAITAAHLSG
+155 TAAITAAHISG

-201 QGVFFGSHIAGE
+201 QAVFFGSHITGE
-213 SDGVL
+213 ADGLL

-249 VDQADGHVQH
+249 VDQADAYIRQ
-259 LRGDGEV
+259 LRDGGDA
-266 SRRGEHLR
+266 SRSRERLQ
-274 EIRLI
+274 EIRQI
-279 ATQINNLLSVQ
+279 VGQINNLLSVQ
-290 FSHSFDMGGARD
+290 FSHSFDMGSARD

-312 LRAALSRE
+312 LRAAISRE
-320 VTLRRKT
+320 VALRRRT
-327 SRPFSMIMLEIS
+327 NRPFSMIMLEIS
-339 QFDSLRARLG
+339 QFETLRTRLG
-349 EGGAD
+349 EAGAD

-416 VLQNTLNIGVIEY
+416 VLQNTLNVGVIEY

-447 NEKGSK
+447 NEKGGK

>member
-1 MLSAALWDD
+1 MLSAALWED
-10 EDFTQLKVEISALS
+10 EDFVQLKVEIAALVGS
-24 GNIPAPVRAMVAST
+24 IPAPVRVMVAST

-43 DGLVEELW
+43 GELVDELW
-51 RDLAPHARVQT
+51 THLARHARVQA
-62 LFDNE
+62 LFDSE
-67 AVARRF
+67 GLARRF
-73 RGALSLWLVE
+73 RGAMSQWLVE
-83 VFPKD
+83 IFPRE
-88 PIDVTAF
+88 PIEPALF

-103 STHARIQIPASLS
+103 STHARIQIPTPLS
-116 MLAARAL
+116 MLAARAF
-123 KRGIYNNL
+123 KRGIQNNL

-139 EFVQAALY
+139 EFAQAALY

-155 TAAITAAHLSG
+155 TAAITAAHISG

-191 KQKASLAEWA
+191 KQKASLAEWVQA
-201 QGVFFGSHIAGE
+201 VFFGSHIAGE
-213 SDGVL
+213 AAGIL

-249 VDQADGHVQH
+249 IDQADSHIRQLH
-259 LRGDGEV
+259 DGRDAPR
-266 SRRGEHLR
+266 SHEHLR

-279 ATQINNLLSVQ
+279 AGQINNLLSVQ

-312 LRAALSRE
+312 LRAVVSRE
-320 VTLRRKT
+320 IALRRRT

-339 QFDSLRARLG
+339 RFETLRARLG
-349 EGGAD
+349 EAGAD

-377 GRETFLIIRVGTDA
+377 GRETFLIIRVGSDA

-405 AATHFSIDGRT
+405 AATHFSIDGQT
-416 VLQNTLNIGVIEY
+416 VLKNTLNVGVIEY

-447 NEKGSK
+447 NEKVGK

>member
-1 MLSAALWDD
+1 MLSAALWED
-10 EDFTQLKVEISALS
+10 EDFAQLKVEISTLS
-24 GNIPAPVRAMVAST
+24 GSVPAPVRAMVAST

-43 DGLVEELW
+43 VELVDDLW
-51 RDLAPHARVQT
+51 GDLTRHVRVQA
-62 LFDNE
+62 LFDDD
-67 AVARRF
+67 VIARRF
-73 RGALSLWLVE
+73 RAALSQWLVDI
-83 VFPKD
+83 FPKD
-88 PIDVTAF
+88 AIDASAF

-103 STHARIQIPASLS
+103 STHARIQIPTALS
-116 MLAARAL
+116 MLAARVL
-123 KRGIYNNL
+123 KRGIYNSL

-147 VSGVIDIA
+147 VSGVIDVA
-155 TAAITAAHLSG
+155 TAAIAAAHISG

-201 QGVFFGSHIAGE
+201 QAVFFGSQMGGE
-213 SDGVL
+213 ADGVL
-218 PLSRSEFGLWFSHR
+218 PLSQSEFGLWFSHR

-239 TAEYASIARL
+239 SAEYASIARL
-249 VDQADGHVQH
+249 VTQADDHVRR
-259 LRGDGEV
+259 LREPGGA
-266 SRRGEHLR
+266 SGGQEHLR

-279 ATQINNLLSVQ
+279 ASQINSLLSIL
-290 FSHSFDMGGARD
+290 FSHSFDVGSARD

-312 LRAALSRE
+312 LRAAISRE
-320 VTLRRKT
+320 VALRRRT

-339 QFDSLRARLG
+339 QFDGLRARLG
-349 EGGAD
+349 EAGAD

-391 REAAVFA
+391 KEAAAFA

-405 AATHFSIDGRT
+405 AATHFSIDGQT
-416 VLQNTLNIGVIEY
+416 VLKNSLGVGVIEY

-447 NEKGSK
+447 NEKGGK